1 MLTRPESSVLFYRI
15 SNTSKRSVVFLI
27 RSFLLI
33 LCSSTLTAHSGQ
45 LLNSEIDLNC
55 TQTETMLLACSYRLL
70 SANQTT
76 GITARADEQSLEIT
90 TSKIYP
96 AADSVS
102 AILFLIDTSDP
113 GRQEVIRRNAEQIA
127 GILEKAGPHDK
138 AGLASFDKD
147 MSLNVPIGGT
157 SAEIV
162 AAAHALKATG
172 LTTELYRNTIK
183 AIELVARTN
192 ADRKAIFLLSDGQAE
207 DKAYFHA
214 DVIRMATKYGV
225 IINTLG
231 YPRSTA
237 LSVAL
242 QTLRRL
248 SEETGG
254 LYIETNNR
262 YELPDDF
269 MRTPFDNIDRGGQ
282 FVIDLNPLNTHRPD
296 PPSVEI
302 NFATAT
308 GNVMAVMPVVL
319 KALPAAVVA
328 PVLPAS
334 TPLPAVEQVNTQSV
348 PVNVDNSLFDTLLW
362 YGIPIAL
369 IILILMT
376 LLMLVLIYR
385 RQQTSPDPVVHTVV
399 REQNKPL
406 AYLITQDETARC
418 YPINSAT
425 CRIGRSRDNELSI
438 DDSSVSRRHAEIR
451 RTFNGQFVLYDRQS
465 TNGVFINDHKI
476 TTQNLVEG
484 DIIEIGDVFL
494 RFTQKPADYTYG
506 QNTAMLKTRAP

>member
-1 MLTRPESSVLFYRI
+1 ML
-15 SNTSKRSVVFLI
+15 
-27 RSFLLI
+27 
-33 LCSSTLTAHSGQ
+33 
-45 LLNSEIDLNC
+45 
-55 TQTETMLLACSYRLL
+55 MACSYRLF
-70 SANQTT
+70 NT
-76 GITARADEQSLEIT
+76 GQAADITARAGEQPLAIT
-90 TSKIYP
+90 TSKNYP

-127 GILEKAGPHDK
+127 GILEKAGSHDK

-147 MSLNVPIGGT
+147 MIVNVPIGG
-157 SAEIV
+157 SATEIV
-162 AAAHALKATG
+162 SAAHTLKATG

-192 ADRKAIFLLSDGQAE
+192 ADRKAIFLLSDGQVE

-262 YELPDDF
+262 YELPEDF
-269 MRTPFDNIDRGGQ
+269 MRAPFDNIDRGGQ
-282 FVIDLNPLNTHRPD
+282 FIIDLNPLTTHRPD
-296 PPSVEI
+296 PPAIEI
-302 NFATAT
+302 NFVTAT
-308 GNVMAVMPVVL
+308 NKVLTVMPVVL
-319 KALPAAVVA
+319 KPVPVTLLA
-328 PVLPAS
+328 PVLPAANS
-334 TPLPAVEQVNTQSV
+334 LPTLPLVDSPVV
-348 PVNVDNSLFDTLLW
+348 PVISDSSLFDTLMW

-369 IILILMT
+369 VILIMMT
-376 LLMLVLIYR
+376 LLTLILIYR
-385 RQQTSPDPVVHTVV
+385 RQQTTAAPVVHTVV

-425 CRIGRSRDNELSI
+425 CRIGRSRDNELTI

-465 TNGVFINDHKI
+465 TNGVFINDHKV

>member
-1 MLTRPESSVLFYRI
+1 MLICPKYSLLFNRASV
-15 SNTSKRSVVFLI
+15 TSKYSILFLL
-27 RSFLLI
+27 RSFLFVF
-33 LCSSTLTAHSGQ
+33 CSYSLTAHSGQ
-45 LLNSEIDLNC
+45 ILNSEIDLNC
-55 TQTETMLLACSYRLL
+55 TQTESMLLACSYRLL
-70 SANQTT
+70 NSDQASE
-76 GITARADEQSLEIT
+76 ITARAGEQALEIT

-113 GRQEVIRRNAEQIA
+113 GRQEVISRNAEQIA

-147 MSLNVPIGGT
+147 VTVNVPIGG
-157 SAEIV
+157 SAADIV
-162 AAAHALKATG
+162 TAAHTLKATG

-183 AIELVARTN
+183 AIELIARTN

-262 YELPDDF
+262 YELPADF
-269 MRTPFDNIDRGGQ
+269 MRAPFDNINRGGQ
-282 FVIDLNPLNTHRPD
+282 FIVDLNPLTTHRPD
-296 PPSVEI
+296 PPAIEI
-302 NFATAT
+302 KFTTAIS
-308 GNVMAVMPVVL
+308 NVLTVMPVAL
-319 KALPAAVVA
+319 KALPVTTLV
-328 PVLPAS
+328 PILPAANPS
-334 TPLPAVEQVNTQSV
+334 PVIQLANSQPVSV
-348 PVNVDNSLFDTLLW
+348 IADNHLFDTLVW

-369 IILILMT
+369 VILIMMT
-376 LLMLVLIYR
+376 LLTLILIYR
-385 RQQTSPDPVVHTVV
+385 RQQASSEPVVHTVV
-399 REQNKPL
+399 REQNKAL

-418 YPINSAT
+418 YPITSAT
-425 CRIGRSRDNELSI
+425 CRIGRSRDNEITI

-465 TNGVFINDHKI
+465 TNGVFINNHKV

-494 RFTQKPADYTYG
+494 RFTQKPADYAYG
-506 QNTAMLKTRAP
+506 QSTAMLKTRAP